1 MDGEVSARN
10 RAHFFALAA
19 RVMRQVLINH
29 AEQKAAAKRG
39 DGWDRITLEDA
50 AVLRAESRE
59 VDLLAL
65 HDAMLQLSRLDPRQ
79 SQVVELR
86 FFGGLTVEETAEVL
100 NVSHRTVEMDWRM
113 ARLWLRKALGDGDPL

>member
-1 MDGEVSARN
+1 VDGEVSARN